1 MIFRVVDIE
10 TIPDLRIWSPGK
22 PKWELTPRESQ
33 LALEIPF
40 AGVQSVEAFPPP
52 HAHRVVAIAT
62 LDIRLNID
70 DDTQPRYIYSGCK
83 TACRWGYTDDCADAN
98 EMALLSQFSA
108 DVTETGAE
116 LNFVSWNGRTFDLPV
131 LSMRAFQLGIPWAW
145 YYGNRDMRYRYSSEG
160 HLDLMDFLADFGA
173 GKNMKLGDAA
183 KMIGLPGKIDI
194 SGASVHGL
202 YLETQNKSLDE
213 QQVIKDKVGRYCL
226 QDVVETAVLF
236 LRSRYH
242 MGKISAEEFDD
253 SLALLLKDLTIVE
266 TLPVE
271 WEKVKLLSK
280 NQSGV

>member
-22 PKWELTPRESQ
+22 PKWELTPAWPQDVTQAFSAACVQPVES
-33 LALEIPF
+33 
-40 AGVQSVEAFPPP
+40 FPPP

-70 DDTQPRYIYSGCK
+70 DETQPRYIYSGCK
-83 TACRWGYTDDCADAN
+83 TACRWGYTDDCADAH
-98 EMALLSQFSA
+98 EMALLSQFAA
-108 DVTETGAE
+108 DAAEAGPE

-131 LSMRAFQLGIPWAW
+131 MAMRALQLGVPWGW
-145 YYGNRDMRYRYSSEG
+145 YYANRDMRYRYSTEG

-183 KMIGLPGKIDI
+183 KMVGLPGKIDI

-202 YLETQNKSLDE
+202 YVEHQTKSLEE

-226 QDVVETAVLF
+226 QDVIETAVLF

-242 MGKISAEEFDD
+242 MGKISAKQFDE
-253 SLALLLKDLTIVE
+253 SLDLLLKDLVIAQ
-266 TLPVE
+266 TLPAE
-271 WEKVKLLSK
+271 WGKVRLIPP
-280 NQSGV
+280 GGF